1 MTGSDVRGVV
11 LTRLDTAAARR
22 WAVVTRAAFAARR
35 AEIDA
40 LNVFPVPDGDTGT
53 NLYLTFDAAL
63 DSARVEYEDRLRRG
77 QPLADGDLGGEAD
90 AFARALLLT
99 ARGNSGVILSQIF
112 RGFADEAA
120 ATGVSGVGAQG
131 LAAAMTR
138 ADALAW
144 SSVAHPVEGT
154 ILSVSR
160 AAAGAATLAA
170 EEAGED
176 LYAVSSAALEAAR
189 AALADT
195 PNQLPRLAQA
205 GVVDAGGAGYVLL
218 LECLERVVTGDI
230 GAESFAGDWARGDA
244 GGPLHRRRPGW
255 TQPATPLPTGG
266 DLEPGGPAYEVMY
279 LLAGAA
285 GEAVEVLKERLDGLG
300 DSLLVVGTGELHNVH
315 VHVDDVGAAIEAGI
329 AAGRP
334 YRIRVTHFRDE
345 GHREPEV
352 APQAAQAV
360 VTCAAG
366 EGLAGAFRSAGAWVV
381 PSGPRRRAN
390 AAQFLE
396 AVRSTGAARVILLP
410 NDGDTL
416 LAANAAVRVAA
427 EQGLDLRVV
436 AARTAVQGI
445 AALAV
450 YDPERSF
457 GDNVL
462 AMSSAAAATRNGA
475 VTVATRQALTS
486 GGPCRPGDVLGVVD
500 GDIVIV
506 GDDLTRVGAQV
517 AERLLSSGGE
527 LLTVVSGEDATPA
540 LGDDV
545 AQVVRRHRRDLEV
558 THVYGGQPV
567 YPLLLGVE

>member
-1 MTGSDVRGVV
+1 MTGSGVGGDV

-63 DSARVEYEDRLRRG
+63 DAARVEYEERERSGRPVDDTD
-77 QPLADGDLGGEAD
+77 LATEAD

-120 ATGVSGVGAQG
+120 ATGVSGIDAQG

-138 ADALAW
+138 ADELAW

-160 AAAGAATLAA
+160 AAAAAARATVDDD
-170 EEAGED
+170 GED

-189 AALADT
+189 TALAET
-195 PNQLPRLAQA
+195 PSQLPRLAQA

-218 LECLERVVTGDI
+218 LESLERVVTGDVL
-230 GAESFAGDWARGDA
+230 AESLAGED
-244 GGPLHRRRPGW
+244 PLRRRPGW
-255 TQPATPLPTGG
+255 TQPATPVRRGG

-279 LLAGAA
+279 LLSDASD
-285 GEAVEVLKERLDGLG
+285 EAVEVLKQRLDGLG
-300 DSLLVVGTGELHNVH
+300 DSLLVVGAGDLHNVH

-334 YRIRVTHFRDE
+334 HRIRVTHFHDQLAT
-345 GHREPEV
+345 
-352 APQAAQAV
+352 APDQDAQAV

-366 EGLAGAFRSAGAWVV
+366 EGLAGTFRAAGAWVV
-381 PSGPRRRAN
+381 ASGPRRRAN
-390 AAQFLE
+390 AGQFLE
-396 AVRSTGAARVILLP
+396 AARSTGAGRVILLP

-416 LAANAAVRVAA
+416 LAANAAAKVAA
-427 EQGLDLRVV
+427 EEGIDLRVV

-450 YDPERSF
+450 YDPDRPF

-462 AMSSAAAATRNGA
+462 TMSSAAAATRNGA
-475 VTVATRQALTS
+475 VTVATKEALTS

-500 GDIVIV
+500 GDIVLV
-506 GDDLTRVGAQV
+506 GDDLTRIGADV
-517 AERLLSSGGE
+517 VERLLSSGGE

-540 LGDDV
+540 LGEDV
-545 AQVVRRHRRDLEV
+545 AAAVRRHRRDLEV
-558 THVYGGQPV
+558 THIYGGQPL

>member
-1 MTGSDVRGVV
+1 VTGSGVGGDV

-63 DSARVEYEDRLRRG
+63 DAARVEYEERERSGRPVDDTD
-77 QPLADGDLGGEAD
+77 LATEAD

-120 ATGVSGVGAQG
+120 ATGVSGIDAQG

-138 ADALAW
+138 ADELAW

-160 AAAGAATLAA
+160 AAAAAARATVDDD
-170 EEAGED
+170 GED

-189 AALADT
+189 TALAET
-195 PNQLPRLAQA
+195 PSQLPRLAQA

-218 LECLERVVTGDI
+218 LESLERVVTGDVL
-230 GAESFAGDWARGDA
+230 AESLAGED
-244 GGPLHRRRPGW
+244 PLRRRPGW
-255 TQPATPLPTGG
+255 TQPATPVRRGG

-279 LLAGAA
+279 LLSDATD
-285 GEAVEVLKERLDGLG
+285 EAVEVLKQRLDGLG
-300 DSLLVVGTGELHNVH
+300 DSLLVVGAGDLHNVH

-334 YRIRVTHFRDE
+334 HRIRVTHFHDQL
-345 GHREPEV
+345 V
-352 APQAAQAV
+352 TAPDQDAQAV

-366 EGLAGAFRSAGAWVV
+366 EGLAGTFRAAGAWVV
-381 PSGPRRRAN
+381 ASGPRRRAN
-390 AAQFLE
+390 AGQFLE
-396 AVRSTGAARVILLP
+396 AARSTGAGRVILLP

-416 LAANAAVRVAA
+416 LAANAAAKVAA
-427 EQGLDLRVV
+427 EEGIDLRVV

-450 YDPERSF
+450 YDPDRPF

-462 AMSSAAAATRNGA
+462 TMSSAAAATRNGA
-475 VTVATRQALTS
+475 VTVATKEALTS

-500 GDIVIV
+500 GDIVLV
-506 GDDLTRVGAQV
+506 GDDLTRIGADV
-517 AERLLSSGGE
+517 VERLLSSGGE

-540 LGDDV
+540 LGEDV
-545 AQVVRRHRRDLEV
+545 AAAVRRHRRDLEV
-558 THVYGGQPV
+558 THIYGGQPL